1 MMLATLNILPTPDT
15 RPERFSMHRLVL
27 FAALS
32 FWSGAAQAQ
41 DVTGIA
47 RAIDGDSLK
56 VGATEVRLSG
66 IDAPEY
72 KQTCRVGISN
82 WSCGADAAAA
92 LRGMVDGRQLRC
104 LPRDRDVYGRTVAT
118 CTLNGVDVAET
129 MVRRGLAIV
138 LENGTALYRQTEAQS
153 KAARAGIWAS
163 DFQPPAAYRAANPRA
178 GTSTTAIPTSRT
190 VVRRQGAPAESS
202 SMWRSCAAAR
212 AAGAAPVYRG
222 QPGYNPNLDGD
233 HDGIACEPYRGQR

>member
-1 MMLATLNILPTPDT
+1 MLATLNILPTPDT

-72 KQTCRVGISN
+72 KQTCRVGLSN

-129 MVRRGLAIV
+129 VVRRGPAIV
-138 LENGTALYRQTEAQS
+138 LENGSALYRQTEAQS

-163 DFQPPAAYRAANPRA
+163 DFQPPAAYRAANRRA
-178 GTSTTAIPTSRT
+178 VASTRTMPTSRT
-190 VVRRQGAPAESS
+190 VVPRQGAPAASS

-233 HDGIACEPYRGQR
+233 SDGIACEPYRGRR